1 MRDAVSKLNDF
12 GIDTSL
18 VLLFLAVEV
27 GRSGSFVSIET
38 LLMAVTMLMLLVL
51 PYFLPSAEPGEASF
65 AKWLV
70 FRGFVAVFGIGCGLI
85 LPGSM
90 QFLPM
95 NLLILAGISSCFVQ
109 FYGLMRLRL
118 AN

>member
-1 MRDAVSKLNDF
+1 MRDAMSRLNTI

-27 GRSGSFVSIET
+27 GRSAGLEPVDG
-38 LLMAVTMLMLLVL
+38 LLMALAMLMVLIL
-51 PYFLPSAEPGEASF
+51 PYFLASGVTGDASF
-65 AKWLV
+65 TQWLGFRTAVMV
-70 FRGFVAVFGIGCGLI
+70 FGLVVGFV

-90 QFLPM
+90 RFVPM
-95 NLLILAGISSCFVQ
+95 TLLILAGIPSCCIQ

>member
-1 MRDAVSKLNDF
+1 MRDVVSKLNVI
-12 GIDTSL
+12 GIDTSV
-18 VLLFLAVEV
+18 VLFFLAMEV
-27 GRSGSFVSIET
+27 GHSAGFASIET
-38 LLMAVTMLMLLVL
+38 LLMGVTMLMLLVL
-51 PYFLPSAEPGEASF
+51 PYFLPSAEVGEASF

-70 FRGFVAVFGIGCGLI
+70 FRGFMMVFGLVCGLV
-85 LPGSM
+85 LPESM
-90 QFLPM
+90 RYLPM

>member
-1 MRDAVSKLNDF
+1 MRDVVSKLNGF

-18 VLLFLAVEV
+18 VLLFLAVEI
-27 GRSGSFVSIET
+27 GRSVGFASIET
-38 LLMAVTMLMLLVL
+38 LLMGITMLMLLVL
-51 PYFLPSAEPGEASF
+51 PYFLPSAETGEASF
-65 AKWLV
+65 KKWLV
-70 FRGFVAVFGIGCGLI
+70 FRGFVAVFGLVCGLV
-85 LPGSM
+85 LPESM
-90 QFLPM
+90 RYLPM

>member
-1 MRDAVSKLNDF
+1 MKDKLNGI

-27 GRSGSFVSIET
+27 GRSARFASIET
-38 LLMAVTMLMLLVL
+38 LLMGITMLMLLVL
-51 PYFLPSAEPGEASF
+51 PFFLPLAAFEEATF
-65 AKWLV
+65 GKWLG
-70 FRGFVAVFGIGCGLI
+70 FRGAVMVLGLVCGLL
-85 LPGSM
+85 LPESM
-90 QFLPM
+90 RYLPM
-95 NLLILAGISSCFVQ
+95 NLLILAGISSCFIQ